1 MVTIRLLGKPTVDRE
16 GQPETS
22 PRGRKAWALL
32 AYLVLSDRPPSR
44 RQVAEMLFGNADDP
58 LRALR
63 WTLAELR
70 RCVGDAL
77 TLDGDPLRY
86 TSAPGTRI
94 DVELLTEDNTDPAE
108 LLDLDGVLLDGVDLS
123 GHEAFDSWLIVARHR
138 LAAQLDARFRQL
150 TVASLATGDSAAAIG
165 YAGRLVAA
173 NPLEEGNHELLVRA
187 LAMSGDSTA
196 ALRQVALARDT
207 FARELGVEISAAVHD
222 AAATG
227 SRSAMTVAVGGRAAA
242 LSELDAGRAAVAAG
256 ATEAGLQCLRRA
268 VSEADRCGDLVL
280 KANALA
286 ALGSALVHTARGRDE
301 EGAILLREAVE
312 LAAKTGD
319 ERTAAVAYCELG
331 YVDVQAGR
339 HRTAEAWLA
348 KADAVAATDEEHGA
362 IFGVRG
368 MSASDHADYPAA
380 FTHLNASVEHAGR
393 AVDRRQQAWSL
404 SLIGRAHILRGEPS
418 QATGALTR
426 CVELVT
432 EERWIAFLPWP
443 QTLLAELTLAEGN
456 DVSAAATFE
465 RAWHMS
471 QQLNDACWEGMAA
484 RGLGLLSTARGQFD
498 AADLWFAEAA
508 TRATRLSDRYQWVH
522 AHVLDSLAEA
532 LLNRGESDR
541 AGAIVASLSR
551 VAARC
556 DMRELVVRA
565 HLHRHRLGDVT
576 ALAAARVLA
585 ADIDNPA
592 LLRLVSTPH

>member
-1 MVTIRLLGKPTVDRE
+1 MVTIRLLGKPAVDHE
-16 GQPETS
+16 GQSDRS
-22 PRGRKAWALL
+22 PRGKKAWALL
-32 AYLVLSDRPPSR
+32 AYLVLSERPPTR

-77 TLDGDPLRY
+77 TLDGDPLQY
-86 TSAPGTRI
+86 TAARATLI
-94 DVELLTEDNTDPAE
+94 DVALLADDDTDPAT
-108 LLDLDGVLLDGVDLS
+108 LLDMDGVLLDGVDLS

-138 LAAQLDARFRQL
+138 VAAQLDARFRQVA
-150 TVASLATGDSAAAIG
+150 VASLATGNTADAIV

-187 LAMSGDSTA
+187 LAMSGDSVA
-196 ALRQVALARDT
+196 AQRQVAVARDT
-207 FARELGVEISAAVHD
+207 LARELGVEISAAVHD
-222 AAATG
+222 AATAG
-227 SRSAMTVAVGGRAAA
+227 PRSAMTVAVGGRAAA

-256 ATEAGLQCLRRA
+256 AIEAGLQCLRRA
-268 VSEADRCGDLVL
+268 VSEADRCGDLML
-280 KANALA
+280 KANALN

-312 LAAKTGD
+312 LAERTGD
-319 ERTAAVAYCELG
+319 ERTAAVAYAELG

-339 HRTAEAWLA
+339 RQTAESWLA
-348 KADAVAATDEEHGA
+348 KADAVAKTDEERGA

-368 MSASDHADYPAA
+368 MSASDHADYPTA
-380 FTHLNASVEHAGR
+380 FAHLHASVDHAGR

-418 QATGALTR
+418 QATEALTR
-426 CVELVT
+426 CVDLVN

-443 QTLLAELTLAEGN
+443 QTMLAELTLAEGN
-456 DVSAAATFE
+456 DSGAADTFE
-465 RAWHMS
+465 RAWHMAR
-471 QQLNDACWEGMAA
+471 QLNDACWEGMAA
-484 RGLGLLSTARGQFD
+484 RGLGLLSTTRGQFD

-508 TRATRLSDRYQWVH
+508 TRSTRLSDRYQWVH

-532 LLNRGESDR
+532 LLNRGEEQR
-541 AGAIVASLSR
+541 AGAVVASLSR

-565 HLHRHRLGDVT
+565 HLHRHRIGDTT
-576 ALAAARVLA
+576 ALPAARVLA
-585 ADIDNPA
+585 AEIDNPA
-592 LLRLVSTPH
+592 LARRLTNSR